1 MIETKPRLRAAPPW
15 TTSGP
20 WLNTPKG
27 EPLALADLRGRV
39 VVALG
44 FQMLCPGCAAHAL
57 PQLGRVRRA
66 FHPARVAVVGLH
78 TVFEHHAANTP
89 EALAAFA
96 HEYRLDFPIGIDA
109 PDPRGGRTPV
119 TMAAYAMQGTPTL
132 LLIDAEGRL
141 RRQNF
146 GHVEDIA
153 LGAEIALLVTEA
165 GGAPVGSSDAVASA
179 AAHARCAIP

>member
-1 MIETKPRLRAAPPW
+1 MAEARPPRLALPW
-15 TTSGP
+15 STSGS
-20 WLNTPKG
+20 WLNTPEG
-27 EPLALADLRGRV
+27 EPLSLAGLRGRV
-39 VVALG
+39 VVVLA
-44 FQMLCPGCAAHAL
+44 FQMLCPGCVEHAL

-66 FHPARVAVVGLH
+66 FHPARVAVLGLH

-89 EALAAFA
+89 EVLAAFA

-119 TMAAYAMQGTPTL
+119 TMAAYAMHGTPTL

-141 RRQNF
+141 RRRSF

-153 LGAEIALLVTEA
+153 LGAEIALLVAEA
-165 GGAPVGSSDAVASA
+165 GGLSPVPMA
-179 AAHARCAIP
+179 AASPSAGQGRCAVP